1 MNKNIDNTSGLL
13 NWNDVKQTSG
23 KIIYLIMFIILF
35 AISLVCLLPVVWMVL
50 SSFKTTQEM
59 YAVPPTLFPK
69 SIDLGRIITIWQSAS
84 IGRYALNSL
93 WIIIGCL
100 SFDVVFN
107 GLAGYVLSRVRPLG
121 SVFINTVLFWTMM
134 LPGISMVPLYM
145 TFVDLPVLHI
155 NMTGTFAPLWIQ
167 AMTNAFNIFLF
178 RNFFNGIPMGYL
190 EAAKIDGCSAF
201 GIFFKI
207 ILPLSTPIISV
218 VAIFSIISSWG
229 NFLWPYLVLG
239 NTNLEPVSVLLYK
252 LTSATSQ
259 FKDNDRMLIMFMAA
273 VPSIIVYAIFS
284 KRIMGGLNMSGIKG

>member
-1 MNKNIDNTSGLL
+1 MNKNIDNASGLL
-13 NWNDVKQTSG
+13 NWNDRKQAG
-23 KIIYLIMFIILF
+23 GRIIYLVMFILLL
-35 AISLVCLLPVVWMVL
+35 ALSLVCLLPVLWMAL

-69 SIDLGRIITIWQSAS
+69 SIDPGRIVTIWNSSS
-84 IGRYALNSL
+84 IGHYALNSL

-100 SFDVVFN
+100 TFDIIFN

-121 SVFINTVLFWTMM
+121 STLINTVLFWTMM

-155 NMTGTFAPLWIQ
+155 NMTGTFVPLWIM
-167 AMTNAFNIFLF
+167 AMSNAFNIFLF

-190 EAAKIDGCSAF
+190 EAARIDGCSAV
-201 GIFFKI
+201 GIFFRI

-218 VAIFSIISSWG
+218 VAIFSVIGSWG

-252 LTSATSQ
+252 LTGAVSQ

-273 VPSIIVYAIFS
+273 VPSIIVFAIFS